1 MEESEA
7 FREQLK
13 ARSEEFVEQV
23 LLPHFGQLIAWVKDA
38 ERKLEKGKYFLL
50 PDRLTD

>member
-38 ERKLEKGKYFLL
+38 ERKLEKGK
-50 PDRLTD
+50 